1 MGGERWDAVYSTL
14 VTPAIAGKTG
24 YAQRL
29 LTFPQYDITKLVN
42 EMLTSAL
49 AIAASLRTIAANSV
63 HRIIRTP
70 GMTVVSNSTDILGND
85 GVIHQK
91 RVIVVDDESSS
102 REGLCALLTAED
114 LDIQALS
121 SGKELLRRMPELA
134 PDVILLD
141 VMMPEM
147 DGYAVCRELKQSV
160 AFQHIPVILITA
172 LDAVQD
178 RVRGLEVGADE
189 FLTKPV
195 SRLELLARVR
205 TMLRIKMQYD
215 QLERMLE
222 LRQALSYMIVHDLR
236 NPLAA
241 VMLYLQLLKRKGG
254 VSPEYIRYLDMA
266 TSEAQ
271 KMSSFLDDML
281 MLAKMER
288 GKLSLSR
295 SPLYVDHLLEQVRQK
310 LAPYADAQGISL
322 ELRTQGQSY
331 PVIADVALFQRV
343 VENLVSNA
351 LKFSPP
357 QSIVTISAEYPRT
370 GLTETEMSGVPAVRL
385 SVFDQGRGIPPED
398 FVRMF
403 DQYQAVHMKEQGKA
417 ELGLELAFCRMVA
430 EAHGGHIYAG
440 NNPDRGAVLTI
451 EM

>member
-1 MGGERWDAVYSTL
+1 MTAVMAHDS
-14 VTPAIAGKTG
+14 AGPHIG
-24 YAQRL
+24 LIQ
-29 LTFPQYDITKLVN
+29 
-42 EMLTSAL
+42 
-49 AIAASLRTIAANSV
+49 
-63 HRIIRTP
+63 
-70 GMTVVSNSTDILGND
+70 
-85 GVIHQK
+85 QK
-91 RVIVVDDESSS
+91 RVVVVDDEPSS
-102 REGLCALLTAED
+102 REALCALLTAED
-114 LDIQALS
+114 MDIQAVA
-121 SGKELLRRMPELA
+121 SGKELLRRMAELA

-147 DGYAVCRELKQSV
+147 DGYTVCKELKASV
-160 AFQHIPVILITA
+160 VYQHIPVILITA
-172 LDAVQD
+172 LDTVQD
-178 RVRGLEVGADE
+178 RVRGLDVGADE

-195 SRLELLARVR
+195 SRVELQARVR
-205 TMLRIKMQYD
+205 TMLRIKSQYD

-222 LRQALSYMIVHDLR
+222 MRQALSYMIVHDLR

-254 VSPEYIRYLDMA
+254 VTPEHIRYLEMA
-266 TSEAQ
+266 MTEAQ

-310 LAPYADAQGISL
+310 MAPYAEAQGVSL
-322 ELRTQGQSY
+322 MLKTEGQSY

-343 VENLVSNA
+343 VENLIANA

-357 QSIVTISAEYPRT
+357 QSAVTIVAKYPRA
-370 GLTETEMSGVPAVRL
+370 GLSDEETRNVPALIL
-385 SVFDQGRGIPPED
+385 SVLDQGRGIPPED

-403 DQYQAVHMKEQGKA
+403 DPYEAVYMKEQGKA

-430 EAHGGHIYAG
+430 EAHGGRIHAG
-440 NNPDRGAVLTI
+440 NNPDRGAVITV

>member
-1 MGGERWDAVYSTL
+1 
-14 VTPAIAGKTG
+14 
-24 YAQRL
+24 
-29 LTFPQYDITKLVN
+29 
-42 EMLTSAL
+42 
-49 AIAASLRTIAANSV
+49 
-63 HRIIRTP
+63 
-70 GMTVVSNSTDILGND
+70 MTVVTNDTDRLAAVNA
-85 GVIHQK
+85 VQQK
-91 RVIVVDDESSS
+91 RVIVVDDEPSS
-102 REGLCALLTAED
+102 REVLCALLTAED
-114 LDIQALS
+114 LDIQSFA

-141 VMMPEM
+141 VMMPEV
-147 DGYAVCRELKQSV
+147 DGYTVCYELKQSV
-160 AFQHIPVILITA
+160 AYQHIPIILITA

-195 SRLELLARVR
+195 SRLELQARVR

-241 VMLYLQLLKRKGG
+241 VMLYLQLLKRKGS
-254 VSPEYIRYLDMA
+254 VSPEHMRYLDMA
-266 TSEAQ
+266 TSETQ

-295 SPLYVDHLLEQVRQK
+295 SPVYVDHLLDQVRQK
-310 LAPYADAQGISL
+310 LAPYADAQSVL
-322 ELRTQGQSY
+322 LVLKTQGQSY

-351 LKFSPP
+351 LKFAPP
-357 QSIVTISAEYPRT
+357 QSTVTISVEYPRT
-370 GLTETEMSGVPAVRL
+370 GLADDALTGTPAVRL
-385 SVFDQGRGIPPED
+385 SVLDQGRGIPPED

-403 DQYQAVHMKEQGKA
+403 DQYEAVHMKEHGKA

-430 EAHGGHIYAG
+430 EAHGGHIFAG
-440 NNPDRGAVLTI
+440 NNPDRGAVITV

>member
-1 MGGERWDAVYSTL
+1 MAAVT
-14 VTPAIAGKTG
+14 V
-24 YAQRL
+24 QN
-29 LTFPQYDITKLVN
+29 D
-42 EMLTSAL
+42 MLEQS
-49 AIAASLRTIAANSV
+49 
-63 HRIIRTP
+63 
-70 GMTVVSNSTDILGND
+70 
-85 GVIHQK
+85 GVIQQR
-91 RVIVVDDESSS
+91 RVVVVDDEPSS
-102 REGLCALLTAED
+102 REALCGLLTAED
-114 LDIQALS
+114 LEILALP
-121 SGKELLRRMPELA
+121 SGKELLRRMPEIA

-160 AFQHIPVILITA
+160 VYQHIPVILITA

-195 SRLELLARVR
+195 SRLELQARVR
-205 TMLRIKMQYD
+205 TMLRIKTQYD

-254 VSPEYIRYLDMA
+254 VSPEHARYLDMA

-295 SPLYVDHLLEQVRQK
+295 SPLYVDHLLEQVRRK
-310 LAPYADAQGISL
+310 LAPYAEAQGIAL
-322 ELRTQGQSY
+322 VLRTEGQSY

-343 VENLVSNA
+343 VENPVSNA
-351 LKFSPP
+351 LKFSPA
-357 QSIVTISAEYPRT
+357 QSTVTISAEYPRT
-370 GLTETEMSGVPAVRL
+370 GMSEEAARDVPAVRL
-385 SVFDQGRGIPPED
+385 SVLDQGRGIPPED

-403 DQYQAVHMKEQGKA
+403 DQYEAVHMKEQGKA

-430 EAHGGHIYAG
+430 EAHGGRIYAG
-440 NNPDRGAVLTI
+440 NNPDRGAVITV

>member
-1 MGGERWDAVYSTL
+1 MTL
-14 VTPAIAGKTG
+14 VTEGADLLATAG
-24 YAQRL
+24 
-29 LTFPQYDITKLVN
+29 
-42 EMLTSAL
+42 
-49 AIAASLRTIAANSV
+49 
-63 HRIIRTP
+63 IIQ
-70 GMTVVSNSTDILGND
+70 
-85 GVIHQK
+85 QK
-91 RVIVVDDESSS
+91 RVIVVDDEPSS
-102 REGLCALLTAED
+102 REALCALLTAED
-114 LDIQALS
+114 LDIQSLA

-147 DGYAVCRELKQSV
+147 DGYAVCHELKQSIV
-160 AFQHIPVILITA
+160 FQHIPIILITA

-195 SRLELLARVR
+195 SRLELQARVR

-254 VSPEYIRYLDMA
+254 VSPEHMRYLDMA

-295 SPLYVDHLLEQVRQK
+295 SPLYVDHLLEQVRNK
-310 LAPYADAQGISL
+310 LAPYADAQGVAL
-322 ELRTQGQSY
+322 VLKTQGQSY

-357 QSIVTISAEYPRT
+357 QSTVTISAEYPRT
-370 GLTETEMSGVPAVRL
+370 GQAEDTPTTQPAVRL
-385 SVFDQGRGIPPED
+385 SVHDQGRGIPPED

-403 DQYQAVHMKEQGKA
+403 DQYEAVHMKEQGKA

-430 EAHGGHIYAG
+430 EAHGGRIYAG
-440 NNPDRGAVLTI
+440 NNPDRGAVITV

>member
-1 MGGERWDAVYSTL
+1 
-14 VTPAIAGKTG
+14 
-24 YAQRL
+24 
-29 LTFPQYDITKLVN
+29 
-42 EMLTSAL
+42 
-49 AIAASLRTIAANSV
+49 
-63 HRIIRTP
+63 
-70 GMTVVSNSTDILGND
+70 MTVVTEGADLLTNV
-85 GVIHQK
+85 GVIQQK
-91 RVIVVDDESSS
+91 RVVVVDDEPSS
-102 REGLCALLTAED
+102 REALCALLTAED
-114 LDIQALS
+114 LDIQSLS
-121 SGKELLRRMPELA
+121 NGKELLRRMPELA

-160 AFQHIPVILITA
+160 VFQHIPIILITA
-172 LDAVQD
+172 LDAIQD

-189 FLTKPV
+189 FLSKPV
-195 SRLELLARVR
+195 SRLELQARVR

-241 VMLYLQLLKRKGG
+241 VMLYLQLLKRKGS
-254 VSPEYIRYLDMA
+254 VSPEYMRYLDMA

-295 SPLYVDHLLEQVRQK
+295 SPLYVDHLLEQVRHK
-310 LAPYADAQGISL
+310 LAPYADAQGVTL
-322 ELRTQGQSY
+322 VLKTQGQSY

-343 VENLVSNA
+343 VENLVANA

-357 QSIVTISAEYPRT
+357 QSTVTILAEYPRT
-370 GLTETEMSGVPAVRL
+370 GQPDDVAATLPAVRL
-385 SVFDQGRGIPPED
+385 SVLDQGRGIPPED

-403 DQYQAVHMKEQGKA
+403 DQYEAVHMKEQGKA

-430 EAHGGHIYAG
+430 EAHGGRIYAG
-440 NNPDRGAVLTI
+440 NNPDRGAIITV

>member
-1 MGGERWDAVYSTL
+1 MILATENIG
-14 VTPAIAGKTG
+14 
-24 YAQRL
+24 L
-29 LTFPQYDITKLVN
+29 LTAT
-42 EMLTSAL
+42 
-49 AIAASLRTIAANSV
+49 
-63 HRIIRTP
+63 
-70 GMTVVSNSTDILGND
+70 
-85 GVIHQK
+85 GVIQQK
-91 RVIVVDDESSS
+91 RVIVVDDEPSS
-102 REGLCALLTAED
+102 REALCALLTAED
-114 LDIQALS
+114 LDIQSLA
-121 SGKELLRRMPELA
+121 SGRELLRRMPELA

-147 DGYAVCRELKQSV
+147 DGYAVCHELKQSI
-160 AFQHIPVILITA
+160 AFQHIPIILITA
-172 LDAVQD
+172 LDAAQD

-195 SRLELLARVR
+195 SRLELQARVR
-205 TMLRIKMQYD
+205 TMLRIKTQYD

-254 VSPEYIRYLDMA
+254 VSPEHIRYLDMA
-266 TSEAQ
+266 TSETQ

-295 SPLYVDHLLEQVRQK
+295 SPLYVDHLLEQVRHK
-310 LAPYADAQGISL
+310 LAPYADAQGVTL
-322 ELRTQGQSY
+322 VFKTQGQSY

-357 QSIVTISAEYPRT
+357 QSTIIISAEYPRT
-370 GLTETEMSGVPAVRL
+370 GQADDAPVSLPALRL
-385 SVFDQGRGIPPED
+385 SVLDQGRGIPPED

-403 DQYQAVHMKEQGKA
+403 DQYEAVHMKEQGKA

-430 EAHGGHIYAG
+430 EAHGGRIYAA
-440 NNPDRGAVLTI
+440 NNPDRGAVITV

>member
-1 MGGERWDAVYSTL
+1 MT
-14 VTPAIAGKTG
+14 AIMAHDDLT
-24 YAQRL
+24 QNTVL
-29 LTFPQYDITKLVN
+29 LQP
-42 EMLTSAL
+42 
-49 AIAASLRTIAANSV
+49 
-63 HRIIRTP
+63 
-70 GMTVVSNSTDILGND
+70 
-85 GVIHQK
+85 K
-91 RVIVVDDESSS
+91 RVIVVDDEPSS
-102 REGLCALLTAED
+102 REALCALLFAED
-114 LDIQALS
+114 LDIQPVA

-141 VMMPEM
+141 VMMPEL
-147 DGYAVCRELKQSV
+147 DGYAVCKELKQSAV
-160 AFQHIPVILITA
+160 YQHIPVILITA
-172 LDAVQD
+172 LDTVQD

-195 SRLELLARVR
+195 SRIELQARVR
-205 TMLRIKMQYD
+205 TMLRIKSQYD

-222 LRQALSYMIVHDLR
+222 MRQALSYMIVHDLR

-254 VSPEYIRYLDMA
+254 VIADASRYLDTAMI
-266 TSEAQ
+266 EAQ

-295 SPLYVDHLLEQVRQK
+295 SPLYVDHLLEQVQQK
-310 LAPYADAQGISL
+310 IAPYAEAQNVSL
-322 ELRTQGQSY
+322 KLITEGQSY

-343 VENLVSNA
+343 VENLISNA

-357 QSIVTISAEYPRT
+357 HSEITITVKYPRA
-370 GLTETEMSGVPAVRL
+370 GLSEEDAQNIPSVIL

-403 DQYQAVHMKEQGKA
+403 DPYEAVYMKEHGKA

-430 EAHGGHIYAG
+430 EAHGGRIYAG
-440 NNPDRGAVLTI
+440 NNPDRGAVITV

>member
-1 MGGERWDAVYSTL
+1 MTL
-14 VTPAIAGKTG
+14 VTNDT
-24 YAQRL
+24 
-29 LTFPQYDITKLVN
+29 D
-42 EMLTSAL
+42 MLATS
-49 AIAASLRTIAANSV
+49 SV
-63 HRIIRTP
+63 IQ
-70 GMTVVSNSTDILGND
+70 
-85 GVIHQK
+85 QK
-91 RVIVVDDESSS
+91 RVIVVDDEPSS
-102 REGLCALLTAED
+102 REALCALLTAED
-114 LDIQALS
+114 LDIQSFA

-141 VMMPEM
+141 VMMPEI
-147 DGYAVCRELKQSV
+147 DGYAVCYELKQSI
-160 AFQHIPVILITA
+160 AYQHIPIILITA

-195 SRLELLARVR
+195 SRLELQARVR
-205 TMLRIKMQYD
+205 TMLRIRMQYD

-241 VMLYLQLLKRKGG
+241 VMLYLQLLKRKGS
-254 VSPEYIRYLDMA
+254 VSPEHVRYLDMA
-266 TSEAQ
+266 TSETQ

-310 LAPYADAQGISL
+310 LAPYADAQGVML
-322 ELRTQGQSY
+322 VLRTQGQSY

-351 LKFSPP
+351 LKFSPQ
-357 QSIVTISAEYPRT
+357 QSTVTISAEYPRT
-370 GLTETEMSGVPAVRL
+370 GLAGDAVAGVPALRL
-385 SVFDQGRGIPPED
+385 SVLDQGRGIPPED

-403 DQYQAVHMKEQGKA
+403 DQYEAVHMKEHGKA

-430 EAHGGHIYAG
+430 EAHGGQIYAG
-440 NNPDRGAVLTI
+440 NNPDRGAVITV